1 MSTGYRD
8 KNKKFHPINN
18 KKRMVRYGGKERNV
32 GVGIRLGK
40 PKSPAEK
47 LKMDTA
53 IKADINSQIA
63 FRKELVDK
71 NEELFQKIEAGS
83 GEGETSFTSERR
95 EQFKD
100 NRNVIKDVEK
110 DIKKNIKRLD
120 KEDRKKLPQNVQNDV
135 RTFK

>member
-8 KNKKFHPINN
+8 KNNKFHPINN
-18 KKRMVRYGGKERNV
+18 KKRKVRYGGKERYI
-32 GVGIRLGK
+32 GVGIKLGK

-47 LKMDTA
+47 LKMDTT
-53 IKADINSQIA
+53 IKANINSQIS

-83 GEGETSFTSERR
+83 GSGETSFTSERR

-100 NRNVIKDVEK
+100 NRKVIKDVEK

-120 KEDRKKLPQNVQNDV
+120 KEDRKKLPQNIQNDV
-135 RTFK
+135 RTFQ